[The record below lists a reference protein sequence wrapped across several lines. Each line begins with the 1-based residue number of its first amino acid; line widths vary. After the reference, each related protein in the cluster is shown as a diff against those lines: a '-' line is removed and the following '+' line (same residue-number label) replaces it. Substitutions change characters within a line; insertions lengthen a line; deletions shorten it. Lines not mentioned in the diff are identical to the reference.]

1 MADENI
7 DWNERYANKDTPW
20 DSGQPS
26 KELQRV
32 LSEYAIGPCP
42 ALEIGCGTGTNA
54 VFLAQQGFRVT
65 ALDLSPL
72 AIAQARQRATRAGT
86 DINLLAADLFEPP
99 DFGRTFEFVFD
110 RGVYHSVRRAGL
122 DRFLRTLASLTA
134 PGSLYLVLA
143 GNANETEASDKGPP
157 RVHAHELCAELGTL
171 FDLIQ
176 LREFRFDGVVIEGKP
191 VQPLGWS
198 GLLRRKGDGTA
209 HQS

>member
-1 MADENI
+1 MANEDI
-7 DWNERYANKDTPW
+7 DWNARYASKDTPW

-32 LSEYAIGPCP
+32 LSQYAIAPCP
-42 ALEIGCGTGTNA
+42 TLEIGCGTGTNA
-54 VFLAQQGFRVT
+54 VFLAQQSFRVT

-72 AIAQARQRATRAGT
+72 AIEQARQRAKRAGVT
-86 DINLLAADLFEPP
+86 VNFLSADLFEPP
-99 DFGRTFEFVFD
+99 NLERNFDFVFD
-110 RGVYHSVRRAGL
+110 RGVYHSVRGAGL
-122 DRFLRTLASLTA
+122 DKFLRTLESVTA

-143 GNANETEASDKGPP
+143 GNANDTEAADKGPP

-176 LREFRFDGVVIEGKP
+176 LREFRFDGVVIDGKS
-191 VQPLGWS
+191 VQPLAWS
-198 GLLRRKGDGTA
+198 GLLRRKSKGAA